1 VDAASDTRR
10 VPSATG
16 ADRAPIVRAPLSS
29 GNGSGFVNKVDK
41 QTIGA
46 KTHITE
52 PIDDDRRKR
61 PTMAKKDKPLTAK
74 SSIGEWLKH
83 PVGGPLL
90 RAMLAEGGQT
100 ESALTP
106 VKLFSLQRLVAMS
119 QGQLKQ
125 EVVDDLVAKANG
137 GEIPVDDDNDD
148 SASAASS
155 EWAERIVP
163 ERFAGKTVIVT
174 GAGSGIGRAT
184 ASRVAREGGTVVAV
198 DVSKDRLDEFVA
210 SLPGSSVTAVVG
222 DITSEDD
229 IKRIVAAANGRI
241 DGLAN
246 VAGIMDDMTPLH
258 EVTDAVWDR
267 VFSVN
272 VDGMFRLTRAVLP
285 LMLAAH
291 SGSIVNI
298 ASEAGLRGSAAG
310 LAYTASKH
318 AVVGITR
325 STSFMYAREGIR
337 VNAVAPGP
345 TATNIQANFASEL
358 GAERVNLMM
367 TTLPPIAEPAQLAA
381 SITFLLSDDG
391 TNVTGVIVPS
401 DGGWSV
407 Q

>member
-1 VDAASDTRR
+1 MA
-10 VPSATG
+10 
-16 ADRAPIVRAPLSS
+16 
-29 GNGSGFVNKVDK
+29 
-41 QTIGA
+41 
-46 KTHITE
+46 
-52 PIDDDRRKR
+52 RKE
-61 PTMAKKDKPLTAK
+61 KPLTAK
-74 SSIGEWLKH
+74 SSIGDWLRH

-90 RAMLAEGGQT
+90 REMLAEGGQT

-125 EVVDDLVAKANG
+125 EVVDELVAKANG
-137 GEIPVDDDNDD
+137 GVIPVDDDDET
-148 SASAASS
+148 ASTAQG

-163 ERFAGKTVIVT
+163 DRFAGKTVIVT

-184 ASRVAREGGTVVAV
+184 ASRVAREGGTVIAV
-198 DVSKDRLDEFVA
+198 DVSKERLDDFVA
-210 SLPGSSVTAVVG
+210 SLPGQSVTAVVA
-222 DITSEDD
+222 DITSADGVTA
-229 IKRIVAAANGRI
+229 IVAAAGKRI

-246 VAGIMDDMTPLH
+246 VAGIMDDMTPMH

-285 LMLAAH
+285 AMLSAH

-325 STSFMYAREGIR
+325 STAFMYAREGIR

-345 TATNIQANFASEL
+345 VATNIQASFASEL
-358 GAERVNLMM
+358 GADRINLMM

-391 TNVTGVIVPS
+391 TNVNGVIVPS

>member
-1 VDAASDTRR
+1 
-10 VPSATG
+10 
-16 ADRAPIVRAPLSS
+16 
-29 GNGSGFVNKVDK
+29 
-41 QTIGA
+41 
-46 KTHITE
+46 
-52 PIDDDRRKR
+52 
-61 PTMAKKDKPLTAK
+61 MAKKEKPLTAK

-90 RAMLAEGGQT
+90 REMLAEGGQT

-137 GEIPVDDDNDD
+137 GVVPVDDEADD
-148 SASAASS
+148 EPGANG
-155 EWAERIVP
+155 EWVERIVP
-163 ERFAGKTVIVT
+163 ERFADKTVVVT

-184 ASRVAREGGTVVAV
+184 ASRVAREGGSVVAV
-198 DVSKDRLDEFVA
+198 DVSKERLDDFVA
-210 SLPGSSVTAVVG
+210 SLPEASITAVVA
-222 DITSEDD
+222 DITSDD
-229 IKRIVAAANGRI
+229 GVKAIVSAAAGRI

-246 VAGIMDDMTPLH
+246 VAGIMDDMTPMH

-272 VDGMFRLTRAVLP
+272 VDGMFKLTRAVLP
-285 LMLAAH
+285 LMLEAH
-291 SGSIVNI
+291 AGSIVNI

-325 STSFMYAREGIR
+325 STAFMYAREGIR

-345 TATNIQANFASEL
+345 VATNIGGNFSSDF
-358 GAERVNLMM
+358 GAERINLMM

-381 SITFLLSDDG
+381 SITFLLSDDS